1 MMRYYTD
8 TSFVIVVN
16 SIIITDSS
24 KMKSLSNIMFCIPTK
39 NLKKKKVKSYKL
51 PDWGRVLHN
60 SMRLVSCFTE
70 PIQPPG
76 KNMADSFYFC
86 TFAITIQPP
95 SLPTVLLPLFS
106 FIHS

>member
-39 NLKKKKVKSYKL
+39 N
-51 PDWGRVLHN
+51 
-60 SMRLVSCFTE
+60 
-70 PIQPPG
+70 
-76 KNMADSFYFC
+76 
-86 TFAITIQPP
+86 
-95 SLPTVLLPLFS
+95 
-106 FIHS
+106 